1 MSNIVLRKDIII
13 PDVIKIIDLDDTYL
27 NNKNKIPPTN
37 RQMRP
42 KLDMYAIRGNA
53 HSAKDPAEGTN
64 CRQGEAINKV
74 IKILTKIKKKKMEE
88 RSLGIII
95 L

>member
-1 MSNIVLRKDIII
+1 MNNIVLRKDTIT
-13 PDVIKIIDLDDTYL
+13 PDAIKIIDLDDTYL
-27 NNKNKIPPTN
+27 NNKNKITLTN

-42 KLDMYAIRGNA
+42 KLDMNAIRGNA
-53 HSAKDPAEGTN
+53 HSANDSAEGTN
-64 CRQGEAINKV
+64 CRQGEPINKV
-74 IKILTKIKKKKMEE
+74 IKILMKIKKKKMEQ